1 MIEITN
7 IIQTMPDGNCLF
19 YCISAF
25 LDKSLYNCNRDEF
38 GCPKSKKLK
47 EKERYLSK
55 NLRMMTV
62 FKMETIKYLFKDS
75 IDYDDEL
82 YDSIDDRINKMKR
95 NKTWGG
101 FPELKTLS
109 EMLSINFHVY
119 VKYENE
125 DKVNLISDIGKQYR
139 DNQCSL
145 LLDNS
150 HFELIDIFHEE
161 NIEKDQEPNIS
172 NKRVIP
178 IKIKKKEYIDGYLIE
193 NINENDI
200 DIFKGF
206 SIKENNIKE
215 ECGFYI
221 KKKNAWFFWGNID
234 KFRNYCL
241 ENNVDW
247 C

>member
-1 MIEITN
+1 MTKITN
-7 IIQTMPDGNCLF
+7 IVPVSPDGNCLF
-19 YCISAF
+19 YCVSAF
-25 LDKSLYNCNRDEF
+25 LDKTLYNCSRDDL
-38 GCPKSKKLK
+38 GYPKSKKIK
-47 EKERYLSK
+47 DKERFLSR

-62 FKMETIKYLFKDS
+62 FKMDSMKYLFKDPL
-75 IDYDDEL
+75 DYDDQI

-101 FPELKTLS
+101 FPELRTIS
-109 EMLSINFHVY
+109 EMLGINFQVY
-119 VKYENE
+119 VTNDENM
-125 DKVNLISDIGKQYR
+125 NLISNIGKQFSNR
-139 DNQCSL
+139 TCNL
-145 LLDNS
+145 RLDNS
-150 HFELIDIFHEE
+150 HFELIEVFDED
-161 NIEKDQEPNIS
+161 IEKDEQVNNIH
-172 NKRVIP
+172 KRVIP

-193 NINENDI
+193 NINEKDLDELNEL
-200 DIFKGF
+200 
-206 SIKENNIKE
+206 SIKDQE